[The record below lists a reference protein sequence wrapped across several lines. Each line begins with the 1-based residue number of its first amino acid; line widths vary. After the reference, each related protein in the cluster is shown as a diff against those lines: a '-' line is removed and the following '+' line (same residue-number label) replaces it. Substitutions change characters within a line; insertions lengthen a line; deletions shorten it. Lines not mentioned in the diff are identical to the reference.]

1 MEKHREVIDNV
12 KFSKPLD
19 KDTVFIQAKADK
31 CNKGVQDVDK
41 TTYNMFVDDS
51 LFSNT
56 FENIK
61 NAMAASI

>member
-19 KDTVFIQAKADK
+19 KDTVFIQVKADK
-31 CNKGVQDVDK
+31 YNKGVQNIDK